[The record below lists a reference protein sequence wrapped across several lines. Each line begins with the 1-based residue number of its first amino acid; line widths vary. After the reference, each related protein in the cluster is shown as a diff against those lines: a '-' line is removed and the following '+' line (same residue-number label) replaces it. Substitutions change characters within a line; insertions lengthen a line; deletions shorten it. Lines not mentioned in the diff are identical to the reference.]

1 MCARAHGVVVPCVQS
16 RPLCP
21 MCRQEWNFKSE
32 AVTEDVDAAENV
44 AEDVAGDMGEDV
56 AGDMGE
62 DVAVE

>member
-1 MCARAHGVVVPCVQS
+1 
-16 RPLCP
+16 